1 MIKVNLLKSYAA
13 LEADF
18 VLEGNVDK
26 QIKVDVA
33 KRAAALLLGPLIL
46 WGYESYNIPQMMAQ
60 RDSMTNELNA
70 LTEFN
75 QRKEAIAAE
84 ISKYE
89 EDRKRLNRQTAFL
102 ERISRERTYP
112 VILVGRI
119 KEVIPNGVWLSAL
132 VTQNN
137 QIEITGSGDT
147 EKGIS
152 ELESKLAA
160 TSILQNVKVQKVDV
174 ISPDPKLDLKV
185 RSFTILAEYASE
197 KAIMPEAKDE

>member
-119 KEVIPNGVWLSAL
+119 KEVIPNGVWLSVL